1 MNTGGNIVRIWGDR
15 LKKEIQAGCVT
26 GSFECRFCEGS
37 DFWNEGG
44 RKLSPYARM
53 KREWVKNEKFQ
64 REIKKK

>member
-15 LKKEIQAGCVT
+15 LKREIQAGCVT

-44 RKLSPYARM
+44 RKLSPYQKM
-53 KREWVKNEKFQ
+53 KREWGKGEKFQ
-64 REIKKK
+64 RKTQKK